1 MEIDF
6 LTLFPEMF
14 SAMNCSIIKR
24 AVENEIVVLNTV
36 NIRDF
41 SLDKHKRVD
50 DYVFGGGQGLLMA
63 PQPLFDAID
72 SVKTDKSYVVYV
84 TPSGEPFT
92 QKIANELKDKEHLVF
107 VCGHY
112 EGIDQRVIDERVDRE
127 ISIGDYVLTNGEL
140 PAMVIADTVV
150 RLLPNV
156 LHNEESILNDSF
168 ENNLL
173 EHPQYTRP
181 ADFRGLKVP
190 EVLLSGNHQLVEQW
204 NREKQ
209 LEKTRRV
216 RPDLLKRGDN

>member
-1 MEIDF
+1 MKIDF

-24 AVENEIVVLNTV
+24 AIENKIVVLNTV

-72 SVKTDKSYVVYV
+72 SVKTDKSFVVYV

>member
-1 MEIDF
+1 MKIDF

-24 AVENEIVVLNTV
+24 AIENEIVVLNTV

-72 SVKTDKSYVVYV
+72 SVRTDKSYVVYV

-112 EGIDQRVIDERVDRE
+112 EGIDQRVIDERVNRE

>member
-1 MEIDF
+1 MRIDF

-14 SAMNCSIIKR
+14 SAMSCSIIGR
-24 AVENEIVVLNTV
+24 AIENGIVEINTV
-36 NIRDF
+36 NIRNF
-41 SLDKHKRVD
+41 SQDKHKRVD

-72 SVKTDKSYVVYV
+72 SVQTEQSYVVYV

-92 QKIANELKDKEHLVF
+92 QKIAKELKDKKHLIF

-140 PAMVIADTVV
+140 PSMVIADAVV
-150 RLLPNV
+150 RLLPKV
-156 LHNEESILNDSF
+156 LHNEESVTNDSF

-181 ADFRGLKVP
+181 ANFRGLEVP
-190 EVLLSGNHQLVEQW
+190 EILLSGNHQLVDAW
-204 NREKQ
+204 KREKQ
-209 LEKTRRV
+209 IEKTKRV
-216 RPDLLKRGDN
+216 RPDLLKRSDD

>member
-1 MEIDF
+1 MKIDF

-14 SAMNCSIIKR
+14 SAMNCSMIKR
-24 AVENEIVVLNTV
+24 AIENNIVVLNTV

-50 DYVFGGGQGLLMA
+50 DYVFGGGEGLLMA

-72 SVKTDKSYVVYV
+72 SVKTDEAYVVYV
-84 TPSGEPFT
+84 SPSGEPFT
-92 QKIANELKDKEHLVF
+92 QKMANELKNKKHLIF

-112 EGIDQRVIDERVDRE
+112 EGIDQRVIDAKVDKE

-140 PAMVIADTVV
+140 PAMVIADSVI

-156 LHNEESILNDSF
+156 LHNEESIYNDSF

-190 EVLLSGNHQLVEQW
+190 EVLLSGNHQLIDKW
-204 NREKQ
+204 KKEKQ
-209 LEKTRRV
+209 FEKTLRV
-216 RPDLLKRGDN
+216 RPDLLKRGE

>member
-1 MEIDF
+1 MKIDF

-14 SAMNCSIIKR
+14 SAMNCSIIGR
-24 AVENEIVVLNTV
+24 AIENNIVVLNTV

-72 SVKTDKSYVVYV
+72 SVKAADSYVVYV

-92 QKIANELKDKEHLVF
+92 QKIAKELKGKAHLIF

-140 PAMVIADTVV
+140 PAMVIADAVI

-156 LHNEESILNDSF
+156 LHNEDSATNDSF

-181 ADFRGLKVP
+181 ANFRGLEVP
-190 EVLLSGNHQLVEQW
+190 EVLLSGNHQLVDKW
-204 NREKQ
+204 KMEKQ
-209 LEKTRRV
+209 IEKTRRV
-216 RPDLLKRGDN
+216 RPDLLERSEE

>member
-1 MEIDF
+1 MKIDF

-14 SAMNCSIIKR
+14 SAMNCSIIGR
-24 AVENEIVVLNTV
+24 AIENNIVVLNTV

-41 SLDKHKRVD
+41 SLDKHKKVD

-63 PQPLFDAID
+63 PQPLFDAIE
-72 SVKTDKSYVVYV
+72 SVKTANSYVVYV

-92 QKIANELKDKEHLVF
+92 QKIAKELKEKEHLIF

-112 EGIDQRVIDERVDRE
+112 EGIDQRVIDEHVDRE

-140 PAMVIADTVV
+140 PAMVIADAVI

-156 LHNEESILNDSF
+156 LHNEDSATNDSF

-181 ADFRGLKVP
+181 ANFRGLEVP
-190 EVLLSGNHQLVEQW
+190 EVLLSGNHQLVDKW
-204 NREKQ
+204 KREKQ
-209 LEKTRRV
+209 IEKTRKI
-216 RPDLLKRGDN
+216 RPDLLERSEK